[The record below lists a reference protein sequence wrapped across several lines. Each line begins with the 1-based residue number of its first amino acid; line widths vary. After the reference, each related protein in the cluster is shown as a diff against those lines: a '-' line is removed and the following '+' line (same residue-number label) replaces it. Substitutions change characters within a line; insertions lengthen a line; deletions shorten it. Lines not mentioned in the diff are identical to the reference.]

1 MLPII
6 LIAASIFI
14 INIINFN
21 DDNIIQSA
29 STILLSILVVLLS
42 IICVVGDS
50 TVSLIMNKYEEGKIK
65 KEYTIVERDTTYK
78 WVYYNSD

>member
-29 STILLSILVVLLS
+29 STILLSIIVVLLS
-42 IICVVGDS
+42 ITCVVGDS

-65 KEYTIVERDTTYK
+65 KR
-78 WVYYNSD
+78 VYNCRARYNI

>member
-21 DDNIIQSA
+21 NDNILQSVL
-29 STILLSILVVLLS
+29 TILLSIMVVFLS
-42 IICVVGDS
+42 IVCVVGDS
-50 TVSLIMNKYEEGKIK
+50 KESNSINLSFCSLNYFYEK
-65 KEYTIVERDTTYK
+65 
-78 WVYYNSD
+78 N

>member
-1 MLPII
+1 MLSAI

-21 DDNIIQSA
+21 NDNILQSVL
-29 STILLSILVVLLS
+29 TILLSIMVVFLS
-42 IICVVGDS
+42 IVCVVGDS
-50 TVSLIMNKYEEGKIK
+50 TVNFIMNKYEEGKIK
-65 KEYTIVERDTTYK
+65 KEYTIIERDTTYK

>member
-21 DDNIIQSA
+21 DDDIIQSA
-29 STILLSILVVLLS
+29 STILLSIIVVLLS
-42 IICVVGDS
+42 ITCVVGDS

-65 KEYTIVERDTTYK
+65 KEYTIVEQDTTYK

>member
-21 DDNIIQSA
+21 DDDIIQSA
-29 STILLSILVVLLS
+29 STILLSIIVVLLS
-42 IICVVGDS
+42 ITCVVGDS

-65 KEYTIVERDTTYK
+65 KSIQL
-78 WVYYNSD
+78 